1 MGAGVGVGLRK
12 GETELKDKFNAA
24 IKKIR
29 EDGTYDEIT
38 KKYFAS
44 SIYGG

>member
-1 MGAGVGVGLRK
+1 VGVGLRK
-12 GETELKDKFNAA
+12 GDAELKEKFNAG

-29 EDGTYDEIT
+29 EDGTYDAIS
-38 KKYFAS
+38 KNYFAS